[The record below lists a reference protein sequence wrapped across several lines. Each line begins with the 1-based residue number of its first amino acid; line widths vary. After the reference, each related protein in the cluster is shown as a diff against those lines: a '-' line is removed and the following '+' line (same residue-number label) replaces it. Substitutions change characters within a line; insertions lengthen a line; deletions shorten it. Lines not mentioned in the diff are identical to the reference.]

1 MLVSH
6 LGYWS
11 LHICSLPL
19 AHSLSVSHTHRHTRT
34 HAHILLKSPLFQH
47 SYISAFFCMYENT
60 HTHTPDYRAIISSG
74 VNLIVQPSLSI
85 CPAML
90 HHDVVSQIHKR
101 QNNVK
106 KNIFIRI
113 IYQNSKLYNCTIV
126 QIAQMCTCGSL
137 IYRYYVPVTLF
148 FKCFFLLFELLF
160 VKRGTTKWKRL
171 YYIVIIMII
180 ILDFL
185 HRCSHWWKDSC
196 TFSWAYSEG
205 CVFCPVNSPWSVL
218 RCRDAYSLLRPETPL
233 YK

>member
-6 LGYWS
+6 LGSDLSTSALFLSRTLFLS
-11 LHICSLPL
+11 LT
-19 AHSLSVSHTHRHTRT
+19 HTDT
-34 HAHILLKSPLFQH
+34 HARMRTSCSSLLYFSTATSVLF
-47 SYISAFFCMYENT
+47 SVCMKTRT

-74 VNLIVQPSLSI
+74 VNLIVQASLSI

-148 FKCFFLLFELLF
+148 F
-160 VKRGTTKWKRL
+160 
-171 YYIVIIMII
+171 
-180 ILDFL
+180 
-185 HRCSHWWKDSC
+185 
-196 TFSWAYSEG
+196 
-205 CVFCPVNSPWSVL
+205 
-218 RCRDAYSLLRPETPL
+218 
-233 YK
+233 